1 MAQRSK
7 RISRLAIGLDLKFP
21 SVSLQNFSK
30 VWWHHWLHWNIK
42 FISQK
47 AEKQETVPPDKHLD
61 LQS

>member
-7 RISRLAIGLDLKFP
+7 RTSHLALSLDLKFP

-30 VWWHHWLHWNIK
+30 IWWHHWLHWNIK
-42 FISQK
+42 SISQT
-47 AEKQETVPPDKHLD
+47 AEKQETVPPDKYLG